1 MMGRRASRSGIV
13 WSALGLAALLGAF
26 LPLAGSLSGSRDGDV
41 PVFRAEREPF
51 VRRVPAQ
58 GNLQAVR
65 ATPIGVPPGAPGP
78 FRIGWLAPDGTHVK
92 AGDVVVRFDPSDIVK
107 QLAEAQDDE
116 KTSGLQIE
124 KQRIQGRAEAENL
137 DRTAE
142 LAREELE
149 NARQF
154 QKKDELIY
162 SRNEIVESDIDQQL
176 AREKEQ
182 HARSSKR
189 ARQKLSG
196 TELELLAISR
206 RRAEH
211 RIRQSRQ
218 ALQALEVK
226 APHDG
231 VLVLRRDFR
240 GEPVRVGD
248 TVWMGQP
255 LAEIPDPTR
264 MEAEVYV
271 LEADAGGLAPGK
283 RAEVILES
291 RPDQVIPA
299 EIRRVD
305 ALAKPRLRGSPVQY
319 FAVTLGLAR
328 TDPGIM
334 KPGQRVRA
342 TLFLEEREEALAVP
356 RQAVFEREGKMVVYR
371 RKGGAFEP
379 VEVVLGP
386 SGMGKVVVEKGIE
399 PGDVL
404 ALSDP
409 TKPRKKPGEEQTE
422 ETPGPAPAA
431 PAAPFAGRAP
441 R

>member
-1 MMGRRASRSGIV
+1 MMGRRPSRTGAL
-13 WSALGLAALLGAF
+13 WTALGLAVLLGAF
-26 LPLAGSLSGSRDGDV
+26 LPLAGSLSGARDGDV
-41 PVFRAEREPF
+41 PVFRVERAPF
-51 VRRVPAQ
+51 ERRVPAQ

-78 FRIGWLAPDGTHVK
+78 FRIGWLAPDGTRVK
-92 AGDVVVRFDPSDIVK
+92 AGDVVVRFDPSDMVK
-107 QLAEAQDDE
+107 QLAEARDDE
-116 KTSGLQIE
+116 KTSGLKIE
-124 KQRIQGRAEAENL
+124 KQRIEGQSEAENL
-137 DRTAE
+137 DRTAG

-149 NARQF
+149 NAKQF

-162 SRNEIVESDIDQQL
+162 SRGEIVESEIDQQL

-182 HARSSKR
+182 HARSSKQ

-211 RIRQSRQ
+211 RIRMAQQ
-218 ALQALEVK
+218 GLQALEVK

-231 VLVLRRDFR
+231 VLVLQRDFR

-255 LAEIPDPTR
+255 LAEIPDPNQ

-291 RPDQVIPA
+291 RPDQVFPA

-319 FAVTLGLAR
+319 FAVVLKLAT
-328 TDPGIM
+328 TDPRIM

-342 TLFLEEREEALAVP
+342 TLLLEERKEALAIP

-371 RKGGAFEP
+371 RQRGAFEP
-379 VEVVLGP
+379 AEVTLGP

-404 ALSDP
+404 ALADP
-409 TKPRKKPGEEQTE
+409 TKPREKPAEEGE
-422 ETPGPAPAA
+422 ETPGSAAPAA
-431 PAAPFAGRAP
+431 PAAPGSP
-441 R
+441 